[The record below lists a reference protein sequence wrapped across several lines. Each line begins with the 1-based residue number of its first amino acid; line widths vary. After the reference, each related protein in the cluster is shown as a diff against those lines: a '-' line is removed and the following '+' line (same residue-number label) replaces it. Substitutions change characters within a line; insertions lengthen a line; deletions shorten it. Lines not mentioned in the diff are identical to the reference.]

1 MSTII
6 IIDWILY
13 ISLASCV
20 AYLLFYAIASCF
32 YHLPHF
38 PKALM
43 NRRFA
48 VLFPA
53 YKEDR
58 IIIKSVQLFL
68 EQEYPKELFDIIVIS
83 DQMLPETN
91 ETLEQLPIRLLKAD
105 YTNSSKAKALNLAVD
120 AMEKEAYEIIV
131 IMDAD
136 NVTTPNFLTEV
147 NRSFDSG
154 LQAVQARRT
163 GKNLNTDIAI
173 LDSVSE
179 EINNSIFRSGHNAI
193 GLSASLSGSGMAFD
207 AGWFKQNVRS
217 LKTAGEDKELETL
230 LLKQRIHT
238 GYLQHL
244 PVYDEKTQKADAIK
258 HQRKRWIAAQF
269 DALSSVLP
277 DFPKALLRG
286 NIDYCDKILQW
297 MLPPRLLQL
306 AGVFMITLIVAII
319 SPWDAAIKW
328 YVLSG
333 AQIAAMLLAIPRTLF
348 NKRLLKAVM
357 QLPLLAFA
365 MAGNLFKLKGVNKKF
380 IHTEHG
386 SD

>member
-1 MSTII
+1 
-6 IIDWILY
+6 
-13 ISLASCV
+13 
-20 AYLLFYAIASCF
+20 
-32 YHLPHF
+32 
-38 PKALM
+38 
-43 NRRFA
+43 
-48 VLFPA
+48 
-53 YKEDR
+53 
-58 IIIKSVQLFL
+58 
-68 EQEYPKELFDIIVIS
+68 
-83 DQMLPETN
+83 MLPETN

-105 YTNSSKAKALNLAVD
+105 YTDSSKAKALNLAVD

-136 NVTTPNFLTEV
+136 NVTTPYFLTEV

-207 AGWFKQNVRS
+207 ADWFKQNVRS

-238 GYLQHL
+238 GYLQYL

>member
-1 MSTII
+1 
-6 IIDWILY
+6 
-13 ISLASCV
+13 
-20 AYLLFYAIASCF
+20 
-32 YHLPHF
+32 
-38 PKALM
+38 
-43 NRRFA
+43 
-48 VLFPA
+48 
-53 YKEDR
+53 
-58 IIIKSVQLFL
+58 
-68 EQEYPKELFDIIVIS
+68 
-83 DQMLPETN
+83 
-91 ETLEQLPIRLLKAD
+91 
-105 YTNSSKAKALNLAVD
+105 
-120 AMEKEAYEIIV
+120 
-131 IMDAD
+131 MDAD
-136 NVTTPNFLTEV
+136 NVTTPYFLTEV

-207 AGWFKQNVRS
+207 ADWFKQNVRS

-238 GYLQHL
+238 GYLQYL